1 MPFLG
6 LIVVSWGLFFIY
18 SVASFSP
25 TRYWKTAQS
34 SLKQYNPMGRA
45 FEYRKARKMKRWG
58 QMAKVFTKIGREIAL
73 AVKESGPDPT
83 SNPKLRLAIQNAK
96 TANMPKK
103 NVDAAIQRASS
114 KDAENLEEIVYEGY
128 GPHGVPFIV
137 ECLTDNTTRTVANVR
152 FYFSKEKGSLGTS
165 GSVSFMFDRKGEFIF
180 ELGDLD
186 LEELELELI
195 DGGADEIDHS
205 EEEGKVYVYT
215 AYEDFGAMQNKL
227 EELGI
232 EVAEASL
239 QRFPQATKAVNDE
252 QREDLERLIERFE
265 DDEDVQKVFHGMA

>member
-1 MPFLG
+1 
-6 LIVVSWGLFFIY
+6 
-18 SVASFSP
+18 
-25 TRYWKTAQS
+25 
-34 SLKQYNPMGRA
+34 MGRA
-45 FEYRKARKMKRWG
+45 LEYRKARKMKRWG

-73 AVKESGPDPT
+73 AVKESGPDPNST
-83 SNPKLRLAIQNAK
+83 PTLRLAIQNAK

-165 GSVSFMFDRKGEFIF
+165 GSVNFMFDRKGEFIF
-180 ELGDLD
+180 ELGDRD

-195 DGGADEIDHS
+195 DGGAYEIDHS
-205 EEEGKVYVYT
+205 EEDDKVYVYT
-215 AYEDFGAMQNKL
+215 AYEDFGTMQNKL

-239 QRFPQATKAVNDE
+239 QRFPQATKAVTDA

>member
-1 MPFLG
+1 
-6 LIVVSWGLFFIY
+6 
-18 SVASFSP
+18 
-25 TRYWKTAQS
+25 
-34 SLKQYNPMGRA
+34 MGRA

-165 GSVSFMFDRKGEFIF
+165 GSVNFMFDRKGEFVF
-180 ELGDLD
+180 ALGERDLD
-186 LEELELELI
+186 ELELELI
-195 DGGADEIDHS
+195 DGGADEIDVS
-205 EEEGKVYVYT
+205 DEGKVFVYT
-215 AYEDFGAMQNKL
+215 AYEDFGTMQAKL
-227 EELGI
+227 EEMNI
-232 EVAEASL
+232 EVEEASL
-239 QRFPQATKAVNDE
+239 QRFPQVTKEVTEE
-252 QREDLERLIERFE
+252 QRADLERLIERFE

>member
-1 MPFLG
+1 
-6 LIVVSWGLFFIY
+6 
-18 SVASFSP
+18 
-25 TRYWKTAQS
+25 
-34 SLKQYNPMGRA
+34 MGRA

-73 AVKESGPDPT
+73 AVKEGGPEPD
-83 SNPKLRLAIQNAK
+83 SNPKLRLAIQNSK

-103 NVDAAIQRASS
+103 NVDAAILRASS

-137 ECLTDNTTRTVANVR
+137 ECLTNNTTRTVANVR

-180 ELGDLD
+180 ELGDRD
-186 LEELELELI
+186 MDELEMELI
-195 DGGADEIDHS
+195 DGGADEIDIS
-205 EEEGKVYVYT
+205 EGKVYVYT
-215 AYEDFGAMQNKL
+215 AYEDFGSMQVALEKL
-227 EELGI
+227 DITVE
-232 EVAEASL
+232 EASL
-239 QRFPQATKAVNDE
+239 QRFPQVLKELSDAEK
-252 QREDLERLIERFE
+252 EDLEGLIERFE

>member
-1 MPFLG
+1 
-6 LIVVSWGLFFIY
+6 
-18 SVASFSP
+18 
-25 TRYWKTAQS
+25 
-34 SLKQYNPMGRA
+34 MGRA

-73 AVKESGPDPT
+73 AIKQGGPDPD

-137 ECLTDNTTRTVANVR
+137 ECLTNNTTRTVANVR

-165 GSVSFMFDRKGEFIF
+165 GSVNFMFDRKGEFIF
-180 ELGDLD
+180 ELGERDMD
-186 LEELELELI
+186 ELELELI
-195 DGGADEIDHS
+195 DGGADEIEILD
-205 EEEGKVYVYT
+205 GKVYVYT
-215 AYEDFGAMQNKL
+215 AYEDFGTMQTTL
-227 EELGI
+227 EDLNI
-232 EVAEASL
+232 EVEEASL
-239 QRFPQATKAVNDE
+239 QRFPQVTKELGEAE
-252 QREDLERLIERFE
+252 KEDIERLIERFE

>member
-1 MPFLG
+1 
-6 LIVVSWGLFFIY
+6 
-18 SVASFSP
+18 
-25 TRYWKTAQS
+25 
-34 SLKQYNPMGRA
+34 MGRA

-73 AVKESGPDPT
+73 AVKEGGPDPD
-83 SNPKLRLAIQNAK
+83 SNPKLRLSIQNSKA
-96 TANMPKK
+96 ANMPKK

-137 ECLTDNTTRTVANVR
+137 ECLTNNTTRTVANVR

-180 ELGDLD
+180 DLGERDMD
-186 LEELELELI
+186 DLELELI
-195 DGGADEIDHS
+195 DGGADEIDVS
-205 EEEGKVYVYT
+205 EGKVYVYT
-215 AYEDFGAMQNKL
+215 AYEDFGMMQVAL

-232 EVAEASL
+232 EVEEASL
-239 QRFPQATKAVNDE
+239 QRFPQVLKELSDEEKA
-252 QREDLERLIERFE
+252 DLEGLIERFE

>member
-1 MPFLG
+1 
-6 LIVVSWGLFFIY
+6 
-18 SVASFSP
+18 
-25 TRYWKTAQS
+25 
-34 SLKQYNPMGRA
+34 MGRA

-73 AVKESGPDPT
+73 AVKEGGPEPD

-103 NVDAAIQRASS
+103 NVEAAIQRASS
-114 KDAENLEEIVYEGY
+114 KDAENLEEVVYEGY
-128 GPHGVPFIV
+128 GPHGVPFII

-180 ELGDLD
+180 PKNEID

-195 DGGADEIDHS
+195 DAGADEIDVLDD
-205 EEEGKVYVYT
+205 KIYVYT
-215 AYEDFGAMQNKL
+215 AYEDFGAMQAAL
-227 EELGI
+227 EQLNI
-232 EVAEASL
+232 EVEEASL
-239 QRFPQATKAVNDE
+239 QRFPQVTKELSEEEKADIE
-252 QREDLERLIERFE
+252 SLIERFE

>member
-1 MPFLG
+1 
-6 LIVVSWGLFFIY
+6 
-18 SVASFSP
+18 
-25 TRYWKTAQS
+25 
-34 SLKQYNPMGRA
+34 MGRA

-73 AVKESGPDPT
+73 AVKEGGPDPD
-83 SNPKLRLAIQNAK
+83 SNPKLRLSIQNSK

-128 GPHGVPFIV
+128 GPHGIPFIV
-137 ECLTDNTTRTVANVR
+137 ECLTNNTTRTVANVR

-180 ELGDLD
+180 DLGDRD
-186 LEELELELI
+186 MDDLELELI
-195 DGGADEIDHS
+195 DAGADEIDVS
-205 EEEGKVYVYT
+205 DGKAYVYT
-215 AYEDFGAMQNKL
+215 AYEDFGMMQVAL
-227 EELGI
+227 EKLGI
-232 EVAEASL
+232 EVEEASL
-239 QRFPQATKAVNDE
+239 QRFPQVLKELSDEEKA
-252 QREDLERLIERFE
+252 DLEGLIERFE